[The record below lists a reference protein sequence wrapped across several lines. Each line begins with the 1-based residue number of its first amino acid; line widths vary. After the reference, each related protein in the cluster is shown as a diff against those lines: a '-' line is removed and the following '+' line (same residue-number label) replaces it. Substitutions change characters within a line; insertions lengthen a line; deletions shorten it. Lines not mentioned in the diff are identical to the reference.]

1 MNAKTSP
8 EKSRTAP
15 DPLKNH
21 LVANFQETGIIQ
33 FPGSVSK
40 AIMSWYEYLNSQL
53 KDGWLLTQVLSVK
66 IGRADQKHLVFY
78 RTALKGTIY
87 VVDLNS
93 SIPNFAGTVKASQ
106 ANLEG
111 FLNSKPGLTL
121 LATTQYTFGVETRTL
136 AIFLEKA

>member
-1 MNAKTSP
+1 MATK
-8 EKSRTAP
+8 TAP
-15 DPLKNH
+15 ESTKATQDLPKNH

-40 AIMSWYEYLNSQL
+40 AIMSWYEYLNNQL
-53 KDGWLLTQVLSVK
+53 KEGWLLTQVLSVK

-78 RTALKGTIY
+78 KTALKGTIY

-93 SIPNFAGTVKASQ
+93 SIPSFAGTVKASQ